1 MNNIADIGVNTGVFL
16 VTLVLAV
23 LFFRKDGKWDAGR
36 GKNAFRFFTCQSNV
50 LCAAACLLTAV
61 GAVGGG
67 EIPVWIRIVKFV
79 GTASVTVTML
89 TVFLFLAP
97 SVGKGWMKTL
107 LTGRVS
113 DFFMHLVT
121 PLLAIFS
128 LCVFE
133 RWEISLPQCLW
144 GMAPVILYGA
154 LYIYKTIIL
163 PEGKGWED
171 FYGFNR
177 GGKWPAS
184 LAAMTAGTFLIC
196 LGLRTVVIL

>member
-36 GKNAFRFFTCQSNV
+36 GKYAFRFFTCQSNV

-196 LGLRTVVIL
+196 LGLRTLVIL